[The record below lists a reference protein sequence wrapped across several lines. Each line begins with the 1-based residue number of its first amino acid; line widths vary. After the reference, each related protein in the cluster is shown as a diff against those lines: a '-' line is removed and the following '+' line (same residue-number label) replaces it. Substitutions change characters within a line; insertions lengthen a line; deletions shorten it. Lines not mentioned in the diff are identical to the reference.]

1 MKNLL
6 IITIFLLLSQLSFA
20 QIKGADCTYTV
31 YSESQGESMDERYGE
46 FICVE
51 YGKNKGSRMA
61 IYKTTAVGYMTMMRK
76 VVSLCIENDL
86 DFNNPYSE
94 ANLIPSYADGLL
106 DYESMHLA
114 CSVGSGTV
122 FMTWKSKGWVI
133 IVSAAEEFFAIIVT
147 PDN

>member
-1 MKNLL
+1 M
-6 IITIFLLLSQLSFA
+6 LSQASFS
-20 QIKGADCTYTV
+20 QIKGADCTYTA
-31 YSESQGESMDERYGE
+31 YSEPQAENIGERYGE

-51 YGKNKGSRMA
+51 YGENKGSRMA
-61 IYKTTAVGYMTMMRK
+61 IYKTNAVGYMSMMRK
-76 VVSLCIENDL
+76 AVSLCVDNDL
-86 DFNNPYSE
+86 DFLEPYSE

-122 FMTWKSKGWVI
+122 FMTWRAKGWVI
-133 IVSAAEEFFAIIVT
+133 IVSAAEEFYAIVVT